1 MRKKFQE
8 GGEVKPV
15 RRASRLSGP
24 LGKVGKFG
32 VATGL
37 IPGMASNMLADV
49 YGQAREAALGPFEEE
64 GLKALAEERQRRQT
78 ARALPTMTPNY
89 EEEMA
94 AAEPTKRRSKPLPV
108 RQRQYKKGGP
118 VKKYEG
124 GGMVEIEIKV
134 GGGGKKGKHMM
145 PDGSMMDDS
154 EHESEEY
161 KKGGA
166 VKGGKW
172 IQNAIKKPGALRAQL
187 GVKEGQKIPAKKLAT
202 AAKAPG
208 KLGQRA
214 RFAQTL
220 SKMRKK

>member
-8 GGEVKPV
+8 GGEVGPV

-24 LGKVGKFG
+24 LGKAGKFG
-32 VATGL
+32 MATGL
-37 IPGMASNMLADV
+37 IPGMASNMLSEA
-49 YGQAREAALGPFEEE
+49 YSQAREAALGPFEEE

-94 AAEPTKRRSKPLPV
+94 AAEPTKRRSKPPPV

-118 VKKYEG
+118 VKG
-124 GGMVEIEIKV
+124 
-134 GGGGKKGKHMM
+134 
-145 PDGSMMDDS
+145 D
-154 EHESEEY
+154 
-161 KKGGA
+161 
-166 VKGGKW
+166 KW

-187 GVKEGQKIPAKKLAT
+187 GVKEGQTIPAKKLAT